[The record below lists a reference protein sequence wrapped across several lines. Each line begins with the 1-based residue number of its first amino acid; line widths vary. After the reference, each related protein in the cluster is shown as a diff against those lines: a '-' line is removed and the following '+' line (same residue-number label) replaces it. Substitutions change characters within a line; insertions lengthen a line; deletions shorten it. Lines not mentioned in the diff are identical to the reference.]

1 MTTNSVLNTL
11 SNLGSSKTRERTNAL
26 DELTSVLKQSPDLI
40 PTKALASTC
49 ETLIEL
55 VDSECRKYCLLVA
68 SNDANSSKL
77 SLTENRLSLVA
88 YVLRLF
94 IEKTCERFKVK
105 TMKLLLSVL
114 PELMVSESSK
124 SLIEPISVHLTFGLH
139 ALIKGKLFQLK
150 MQLHQWISL
159 VDVVCSYL
167 DQRLDVSLT
176 DRNISNL
183 ISILNSLI
191 SIDCVGLT
199 QVRETIYLTLMK
211 YLRRSGK
218 LNSNTRLILSIIN
231 DFIIKTHC
239 LNIFDSL
246 RLINETWKHVIA
258 INVSS
263 NETIQDELCWL
274 DIIASELIVHNIPT
288 MTGCEEAAAECSGSS
303 LCGICREYLLARLT
317 ACKASWFSADSLEF
331 CDGYVVEE
339 SFLGLGEFQ
348 LKLGATCQPGLR
360 ILSITRLSISYF
372 KLLQTETVGEGL
384 FKRHKCEPSIS
395 SILRNSQ
402 SMLSF
407 LLNGLQT
414 SEADIQLLSL
424 QMAAFTAA
432 LQDLDTNDILNLK
445 NAIEQKFENVNLIK
459 WACVALIPLFTQS
472 NLAQIEI
479 ENSLNKLF
487 KLCLPLIKQP
497 ELCSVACALLSCVM
511 KHSSCIV
518 PDKATL
524 NQISGVYELSDVNGP
539 GLLCNEAFQFWQYL
553 QNYGKHID
561 SFSLEFISH
570 KIVNWMEAKW
580 QQILLLQSNQHLF
593 YDFIAWLC
601 NRKQTEPLGCFI
613 KSSSIFHYRNVWENR
628 YSLWASQI
636 EERFFMLQRKPERKT
651 FKLCLQQ
658 TDFNSIAVGQ
668 TNLNDILYR
677 LLEIIEGENSLTSIT
692 KFNWIC
698 QVSNLVECLSGDLR
712 YADYVLDFKKS
723 SFTVLS
729 SLKLQDKEEYA
740 IFFQSILHL
749 EAPIASHFVFEQ
761 LPIERILADFK
772 QLLMQGIDNRR
783 HSEELKFDVPFDRD
797 VLNIQTSADNSTA
810 SPSVQSLMR
819 VSIRAFLK
827 VLQHKPANSFGDI
840 MECLVDFL
848 NGLESDDF
856 ISCID
861 PIITWIGNQE
871 ESLVNGTNKLQIFT
885 EILSEYLLQSDYN
898 TSNVATACLCSFL
911 NSTSIVWLENSDNPL
926 NADCNDIFDWVIA
939 RFEDTFVNGTHTI
952 KRLSELL
959 LHMLKSH
966 DLSRGHIKGGKQR
979 VFAAYSK
986 SLKALNV
993 VDVVKQLPSVMDYM
1007 IRVSSKNQQIL
1018 FSEICSLVEIP
1029 QQSIEMSALYSLAMC
1044 KVSTASYLN
1053 MSFAMRDLMQ
1063 YTHFEHTRVYIASAL
1078 KQMALNTGLN
1088 DTTQLFDVFKFD
1100 ILSLWFDESFRRGQ
1114 SVEEVWDT
1122 RIFGFTNSSQFL
1134 ELYIAELSALYFSRR
1149 QRPIILDQ
1157 LTNITGYDE
1166 KQLLMKYYYLV
1177 FPLSF
1182 IMGGMNED
1190 IHDFFHKVT
1199 GKPLLTTKN
1208 RPLTYRWILR
1218 FLDLGS
1224 NYETSTIIG
1233 KDNDPKSKIQLLYF
1247 SHANV
1252 PRYQYSI
1259 HISLDVGL
1267 RLLHQIVQKF
1277 PLCKDEINFILLSI
1291 LTDLEKS
1298 ANYSEKLKY
1307 IRETKLTLA
1316 INESGLTACDFL
1328 PTFLPSLC
1336 KCLASQELHNETVD
1350 VIVFILSI
1358 CREHNFTIGE
1368 EFIPLFCE
1376 LFLFKRKFKGELSDS
1391 LKEVLNWLAE
1401 STSVLK
1407 STANYYN
1414 DVIQGKVLSL
1424 DVYSKAEILSYTNCG
1439 VDKIILFSLLLE
1451 HAQRPN
1457 HTLKIEEPSILAIQN
1472 LLKHEIPS
1480 AFITE
1485 NFQLWTAY
1493 YLKAFTSAYNLK
1505 TLVLDPVS
1513 SLEENYEQLF
1523 AEVGS
1528 LQCVLKE
1535 FLAVANMP
1543 PNLAPCAVR
1552 LFCASLVCLFL
1563 TDGSYTDEKA
1573 ILVNGG
1579 GYKRC
1584 NAHCWFLTESDF
1596 WSINKEKELLSDMN
1610 TFITDSYLHRTIP
1623 YAEWLA
1629 NFDTALILHL
1639 TSSIPKLRLFS
1650 PLCRISSMF
1659 AQKILPILFRLAV
1672 WFDHT
1677 ASTEWITALYSQIRG
1692 LVTCFEAKQKVN
1704 SLLNIMN
1711 MLMSG
1716 RRLKDSHCISCCNV
1730 IPLKAIY
1737 EAALKTDQ
1745 ITSAYMIFEMLYMD
1759 DLSNLDHDGLR
1770 LIYEALGEVDL
1781 LAGLP
1786 APQTLLEALDSATK
1800 IEPTAWKTFLYNNAM
1815 VDAQQWN
1822 TGRSEK
1828 LNLLKT
1834 TECQGLY
1841 GVAARLSRTL
1851 SPFEE
1856 TLCEYRWAL
1865 QLGNWDLPVPRLLDS
1880 KEKGLY
1886 FTLRSVSS
1894 GVQPPSRILDNAIL
1908 ELVRSRS
1915 SFKETL
1921 EWAETV
1927 AEIALLKEMTE
1938 DFKSS
1943 EGRTAFIRSS
1953 FALDK
1958 KALHSYDFRDYK
1970 SNIQA
1975 RFLLSQLLLDREFN
1989 GSPLPTHDLTMSS
2002 AALLVNSVRLS
2013 VQEKCS
2019 QDALR
2024 NAILFDRFFQPKDAS
2039 SVYRVLGSYV
2049 SAKAL
2054 WESGDNK
2061 TPVTLLKALLEEHSQ
2076 ESGSEPLDSLLTVSK
2091 DEICAL
2097 LVNWTSKSRLE
2108 TASTIFERYIK
2119 DFETTVKDHEVRAD
2133 TFYVLAN
2140 FLHKQVKKM
2149 KDSGQ
2154 VEERQKRCE
2163 KGTQESRAL
2172 EAIHKKATLSSNE
2185 RKDTRRHYNRVILQ
2199 LNSDREILNALLV
2212 QRVQFVW
2219 RALHYFIN
2227 TLIFTNKYDGDV
2239 LDKFC
2244 GLWFEHDG
2252 DDSINSLLKK
2262 EIGMIPSWKFL
2273 PWVNQ
2278 IASKL
2283 SIEDK
2288 EFQKPLQLTMKR
2300 VLYKLPYE
2308 SLYSVL
2314 SIKLYENHSFTND
2327 SIIPQ
2332 KIKAVDKILSE
2343 LQGYDNGSYH
2353 RKYVLPLKE
2362 FCEMSVELANFQ
2374 LSTSPKGTKKIHLRN
2389 LKIGSYWLKILPNLK
2404 LPLPTS
2410 KWQIKTSSDGKA
2422 PRPYIVSV
2430 GEMVDIS
2437 VTGLSLPKIVT
2448 FTISD
2453 GSKQKVLL
2461 KGSNDDLRQDAIMEQ
2476 VFQQVNSI
2484 LQREKQ
2490 MRKLNLTIST
2500 YTVIPLGPRA
2510 GIIEFVTNSL
2520 SLHQILTAL
2529 HASDKISFNE
2539 ARNEMKKVQT
2549 KSNSERLRTYIKL
2562 TEEIKPQ
2569 LRRFFFDSFPD
2580 PNLWFEA
2587 KKTYTKGIATAS
2599 IVGYILG
2606 LGDRHLNNILLD
2618 HQTGRPTHIDLGIA
2632 FDQGRLLPIPE
2643 MVPFRLTRDIVDGFG
2658 VTGAEGLYRR
2668 SCEHTYSVLRDNYEK
2683 VMHVLNI
2690 LKWDPLYSWV
2700 MSPVKKHKHLLEEE
2714 SQEYSS
2720 LSFDSDSSN
2729 SKAKGEEQNQ
2739 ESYRALKGVEE
2750 KLIGNG
2756 LSVEATV
2763 QELIQQASDPQNL
2776 SLVYMGWSPFY

>member
-1 MTTNSVLNTL
+1 MTSNSVLNTL
-11 SNLGSSKTRERTNAL
+11 SSLGSSKTRERNNAL

-40 PTKALASTC
+40 PTKTLASTC

-55 VDSECRKYCLLVA
+55 LDSECRKYCLLVA
-68 SNDANSSKL
+68 SNDANLSKL
-77 SLTENRLSLVA
+77 SLTENRLSLAA

-94 IEKTCERFKVK
+94 IEKTCPRFKVK
-105 TMKLLLSVL
+105 TMKLLLTVL
-114 PELMVSESSK
+114 PELMVAEGSK
-124 SLIEPISVHLTFGLH
+124 SLIEPISVHLTFALH
-139 ALIKGKLFQLK
+139 ALIKSKLFQLK
-150 MQLHQWISL
+150 MLLHQWISL
-159 VDVVCSYL
+159 VDIVCLYL
-167 DQRLDVSLT
+167 DQRLEVSLT

-183 ISILNSLI
+183 ISILRSLL
-191 SIDCVGLT
+191 SIDCIGLA
-199 QVRETIYLTLMK
+199 QVREAIYRTLMK
-211 YLRRSGK
+211 YLRRSEK
-218 LNSNTRLILSIIN
+218 VNANTRLVLSIIN
-231 DFIIKTHC
+231 DLIIKTHC
-239 LNIFDSL
+239 SNILDTL
-246 RLINETWKHVIA
+246 RLIKETWKYVIA
-258 INVSS
+258 INVST
-263 NETIQDELCWL
+263 NEAIQDELSCL
-274 DIIASELIVHNIPT
+274 DILASELIVHNIPT
-288 MTGCEEAAAECSGSS
+288 MIGGEEAAAECSGSS
-303 LCGICREYLLARLT
+303 LRSICREYLLSRLT
-317 ACKASWFSADSLEF
+317 ACKASSFSADSLLF
-331 CDGYVVEE
+331 SDNYGTEE
-339 SFLGLGEFQ
+339 SFLQVGDFRLEA
-348 LKLGATCQPGLR
+348 GATAQPGLR
-360 ILSITRLSISYF
+360 ILSITRLLLSYF
-372 KLLQTETVGEGL
+372 ELLQRETLEEGL
-384 FKRHKCEPSIS
+384 FKRHKCEPSLS

-407 LLNGLQT
+407 LLNGLQASDT
-414 SEADIQLLSL
+414 DIQLLCL
-424 QMAAFTAA
+424 QIAAFTAA
-432 LQDLDTNDILNLK
+432 LQDLHVNDILNLK
-445 NAIEQKFENVNLIK
+445 SATEQKFENVNLIK

-472 NLAQIEI
+472 NLVQIEI
-479 ENSLNKLF
+479 ENSLNRIL

-497 ELCSVACALLSCVM
+497 ELCSVACTLLSCVM
-511 KHSSCIV
+511 KHSNYIV

-524 NQISGVYELSDVNGP
+524 SQISSVYELSDVNGP
-539 GLLCNEAFQFWQYL
+539 GLLCNEAFQFWQHL

-561 SFSLEFISH
+561 SFSLEFISD

-593 YDFIAWLC
+593 YEFIAWLC
-601 NRKQTEPLGCFI
+601 NQKQTGVQVCLTKF
-613 KSSSIFHYRNVWENR
+613 SSSFHHRNIWEDR
-628 YSLWASQI
+628 YALWTSQM
-636 EERFFMLQRKPERKT
+636 EERFFMLQIKPERKT
-651 FKLCLQQ
+651 FKHCVPQ
-658 TDFNSIAVGQ
+658 TDFNSIAVEKI
-668 TNLNDILYR
+668 NLNDILYR
-677 LLEIIEGENSLTSIT
+677 LLEVIEGDNALTSIS
-692 KFNWIC
+692 KFSWIC
-698 QVSNLVECLSGDLR
+698 QVSNLAECLSGDLR
-712 YADYVLDFKKS
+712 YANYLLDFKKS
-723 SFTVLS
+723 SSTILNG
-729 SLKLQDKEEYA
+729 LELQDLEAYA
-740 IFFQSILHL
+740 KFFQAILHL
-749 EAPIASHFVFEQ
+749 EAPTVSHFVFEQ
-761 LPIERILADFK
+761 LPMKKILADFK
-772 QLLMQGIDNRR
+772 RLLLQGMDNRR
-783 HSEELKFDVPFDRD
+783 DSLAQEFDVSFDHD
-797 VLNIQTSADNSTA
+797 ILSIQAGADNSTA
-810 SPSVQSLMR
+810 SLSLQSL
-819 VSIRAFLK
+819 VSVSVRAFLK
-827 VLQHKPANSFGDI
+827 VLQHKPANSFQDI
-840 MECLVDFL
+840 MESLIDFL
-848 NGLESDDF
+848 DGLKPDDF
-856 ISCID
+856 ISCMD
-861 PIITWIGNQE
+861 PIIAWIGNQE
-871 ESLVNGTNKLQIFT
+871 ESLIIGTNKLQIFT

-898 TSNVATACLCSFL
+898 TSSVATVCLCSFL
-911 NSTSIVWLENSDNPL
+911 KSVSTVWLENSDNPL

-939 RFEDTFVNGTHTI
+939 RFEDTFISERRAI
-952 KRLSELL
+952 KQLSQLL

-986 SLKALNV
+986 SLKALDV
-993 VDVVKQLPSVMDYM
+993 VDVVRQLPSMMDYM
-1007 IRVSSKNQQIL
+1007 IRVSSKNQHIL
-1018 FSEICSLVEIP
+1018 FSEICSLVETP
-1029 QQSIEMSALYSLAMC
+1029 QQSIEMSALHSLAMY
-1044 KVSTASYLN
+1044 KISTASYLN

-1078 KQMALNTGLN
+1078 KKMALSTGL
-1088 DTTQLFDVFKFD
+1088 DETTELFDVFRFD
-1100 ILSLWFDESFRRGQ
+1100 VLSLWFDESFRRGQ
-1114 SVEEVWDT
+1114 SVEGVWDIQ
-1122 RIFGFTNSSQFL
+1122 IFGFANFQQFL
-1134 ELYIAELSALYFSRR
+1134 KLYTAELSALYFSRR
-1149 QRPIILDQ
+1149 QRPTILDQ
-1157 LTNITGYDE
+1157 LTNITGYNE
-1166 KQLLMKYYYLV
+1166 KRLLMKYYYLV

-1182 IMGGMNED
+1182 IMGGMSDD
-1190 IHDFFHKVT
+1190 IHDFFHDLT
-1199 GKPLLTTKN
+1199 GKPLLTSKN

-1224 NYETSTIIG
+1224 NYETSTIIE
-1233 KDNDPKSKIQLLYF
+1233 KSNDSRSRIQLLYP
-1247 SHANV
+1247 SYPNV
-1252 PRYQYSI
+1252 IRYQYSI
-1259 HISLDVGL
+1259 HIPLDVGL
-1267 RLLHQIVQKF
+1267 GLLHQLVQKF

-1291 LTDLEKS
+1291 LTDLEQS
-1298 ANYSEKLKY
+1298 VNYSEKLKY
-1307 IRETKLTLA
+1307 LREIKLTLA
-1316 INESGLTACDFL
+1316 INESGLPTCDFL
-1328 PTFLPSLC
+1328 PTLLPPLC
-1336 KCLASQELHNETVD
+1336 KCLASHELHDETTD
-1350 VIVFILSI
+1350 VIVFILNM

-1368 EFIPLFCE
+1368 EFIPIFCE
-1376 LFLFKRKFKGELSDS
+1376 LFLFKRTCKGELSNS
-1391 LKEVLNWLAE
+1391 LKEVLNWLAG

-1407 STANYYN
+1407 STVKYCN
-1414 DVIQGKVLSL
+1414 DVIQGKMLNL
-1424 DVYSKAEILSYTNCG
+1424 DVYSEVEILSHTNCN
-1439 VDKIILFSLLLE
+1439 VDKIILFSLLLG

-1457 HTLKIEEPSILAIQN
+1457 HVLKIEKLSILAVQN
-1472 LLKHEIPS
+1472 LLKHEIDS

-1493 YLKAFTSAYNLK
+1493 YLKAFASAHDLK
-1505 TLVLDPVS
+1505 TLMLDPVS
-1513 SLEENYEQLF
+1513 SSGENYEQLF
-1523 AEVGS
+1523 DKVGS
-1528 LQCVLKE
+1528 VEWVLKE
-1535 FLAVANMP
+1535 FLTVANMP
-1543 PNLAPCAVR
+1543 PNIAPCSVR
-1552 LFCASLVCLFL
+1552 LFCASMLGLFL
-1563 TDGSYTDEKA
+1563 TDGSYADEKA
-1573 ILVNGG
+1573 ILLNSG

-1584 NAHCWFLTESDF
+1584 STHCWFVTESDF
-1596 WSINKEKELLSDMN
+1596 WSINKEVEPLSDMN
-1610 TFITDSYLHRTIP
+1610 TFITDSYLHRTIS

-1629 NFDTALILHL
+1629 KFNAALILHI
-1639 TSSIPKLRLFS
+1639 TSSIPKLKLFH
-1650 PLCRISSMF
+1650 PLCRISSIF
-1659 AQKILPILFRLAV
+1659 AQKILPILSRLAV

-1677 ASTEWITALYSQIRG
+1677 TSTDWITALYSQIEG

-1704 SLLNIMN
+1704 SLLSIMN

-1716 RRLKDSHCISCCNV
+1716 KRLKDPHCTSCCNI
-1730 IPLKAIY
+1730 IPLRAIY
-1737 EAALKTDQ
+1737 QAALKTDQ
-1745 ITSAYMIFEMLYMD
+1745 ITSAYMIFEMLYMS

-1786 APQTLLEALDSATK
+1786 APQTLIEALDSATK

-1815 VDAQQWN
+1815 VDAQLWN
-1822 TGRSEK
+1822 TGKSEK

-1851 SPFEE
+1851 PPFEE
-1856 TLCEYRWAL
+1856 TLCEYKWAL
-1865 QLGNWDLPVPRLLDS
+1865 QLGNWDLPVPNSIDS

-1886 FTLRSVSS
+1886 FTLRSVLS
-1894 GVQPPSRILDNAIL
+1894 GVGPPSRILDDAMV
-1908 ELVRSRS
+1908 ELARSRS
-1915 SFKETL
+1915 SFKERL

-1927 AEIALLKEMTE
+1927 AEIALLKQMTE
-1938 DFKSS
+1938 EFKSS
-1943 EGRTAFIRSS
+1943 EGMMAFIRNS

-1958 KALHSYDFRDYK
+1958 RALHSRDFRDYK

-1975 RFLLSQLLLDREFN
+1975 RFLLSQLLLHRELN
-1989 GSPLPTHDLTMSS
+1989 NSSLSTHDLRVSS
-2002 AALLVNSVRLS
+2002 AALLVNSVQLS

-2024 NAILFDRFFQPKDAS
+2024 NAILFNRLFQPEGTS

-2061 TPVTLLKALLEEHSQ
+2061 TPVTLLTALLEEHPQ
-2076 ESGSEPLDSLLTVSK
+2076 ESDSQTLDSLLTVSK
-2091 DEICAL
+2091 DEIRAL

-2108 TASTIFERYIK
+2108 TASTIFEKYIK
-2119 DFETTVKDHEVRAD
+2119 DFETTVKDHDIRAD

-2140 FLHKQVKKM
+2140 FLHRQVKKL

-2163 KGTQESRAL
+2163 RGTQESRAL
-2172 EAIHKKATLSSNE
+2172 EAIHKKTNLSSNE
-2185 RKDTRRHYNRVILQ
+2185 RKDARRHYNRVILQ
-2199 LNSDREILNALLV
+2199 LNSDREILNSLLV

-2219 RALHYFIN
+2219 RSLHYFIN
-2227 TLIFTNKYDGDV
+2227 TLVFTNKYDGDV

-2283 SIEDK
+2283 SFEDK

-2314 SIKLYENHSFTND
+2314 SIKLYEKHSFTSD

-2332 KIKAVDKILSE
+2332 KIKAVDKILAE
-2343 LQGYDNGSYH
+2343 LQGYENGSYH
-2353 RKYVLPLKE
+2353 RTYLLPLKE

-2374 LSTSPKGTKKIHLRN
+2374 LSASPKGTKKIQLQN

-2404 LPLPTS
+2404 LPLPTL
-2410 KWQIKTSSDGKA
+2410 KWHIKTSSDGKA

-2430 GEMVDIS
+2430 EENVDIS

-2453 GSKQKVLL
+2453 GSRHKVLM

-2490 MRKLNLTIST
+2490 MRKLNLTINT

-2520 SLHQILTAL
+2520 SLHQVLTAL
-2529 HASDKISFNE
+2529 HVNDRISFNE
-2539 ARNEMKKVQT
+2539 ARNEMKRVQT
-2549 KSNSERLRTYIKL
+2549 KSNGERLRIYNKL
-2562 TEEIKPQ
+2562 TEEIRPQ
-2569 LRRFFFDSFPD
+2569 LRHFFFDSFPD
-2580 PNLWFEA
+2580 PNQWFEA
-2587 KKTYTKGIATAS
+2587 KKTYTKGIATTS
-2599 IVGYILG
+2599 ILGYILG

-2618 HQTGRPTHIDLGIA
+2618 HRTGRPTHIDLGIA

-2658 VTGAEGLYRR
+2658 VTGVEGLYRR

-2700 MSPVKKHKHLLEEE
+2700 MSPVKKHRHLLEEE

-2729 SKAKGEEQNQ
+2729 LKAKREEQNQ

-2756 LSVEATV
+2756 LSVEATI